1 MIMKKVVIN
10 IVGIVLLAL
19 PCIWLAADSYFL
31 QFLGLI
37 YTYNYIRKVLLP
49 VYKRVHLLFL
59 LSKRSSINF
68 CN

>member
-31 QFLGLI
+31 QFLGLV
-37 YTYNYIRKVLLP
+37 YTYNYILNVIVP
-49 VYKRVHLLFL
+49 VYKRVHNLFL
-59 LSKRSSINF
+59 LSN
-68 CN
+68 

>member
-37 YTYNYIRKVLLP
+37 YTIGYVINVLFP
-49 VYKRVHLLFL
+49 VYKRVHTL
-59 LSKRSSINF
+59 LSI
-68 CN
+68 

>member
-31 QFLGLI
+31 QFLGLV
-37 YTYNYIRKVLLP
+37 YTYNYIRNVIVP
-49 VYKRVHLLFL
+49 VYKRVHNLFL
-59 LSKRSSINF
+59 LLN
-68 CN
+68 